1 MQHKNC
7 LIFFNMMFFLF
18 AELEAKK
25 VDNSNLLDL
34 LRHAT
39 AKPQKPALKETEKN
53 LKINRIIHNQNL
65 LENVE
70 RAQNN
75 PNFQDA
81 LKILSDQDMKIAYR
95 NAMGSIQLFL
105 LDYIAQILQKYF
117 VQNQKQK
124 KSISLTDLLSKIAP
138 SSSSKDQ
145 SQLSNLTV
153 LLQKEA
159 TIKPS
164 PSTVRINLMQLL
176 QKNAGV
182 VVQAKP
188 SVSLQQLLD
197 ESSISS
203 VSTMQQ
209 STKKTNNL
217 ANLLPVGA

>member
-1 MQHKNC
+1 M
-7 LIFFNMMFFLF
+7 
-18 AELEAKK
+18 
-25 VDNSNLLDL
+25 
-34 LRHAT
+34 
-39 AKPQKPALKETEKN
+39 
-53 LKINRIIHNQNL
+53 
-65 LENVE
+65 
-70 RAQNN
+70 
-75 PNFQDA
+75 
-81 LKILSDQDMKIAYR
+81 
-95 NAMGSIQLFL
+95 
-105 LDYIAQILQKYF
+105 
-117 VQNQKQK
+117 QNQKQK